1 MKRLNLKTYNEA
13 SIIRAALT
21 ALIEREKSLMGDFLE
36 RNPESF
42 ISVRVKCAE
51 TLLVKT
57 QKICEKLAWE
67 TELMKKV

>member
-1 MKRLNLKTYNEA
+1 
-13 SIIRAALT
+13 
-21 ALIEREKSLMGDFLE
+21 MGDFLE